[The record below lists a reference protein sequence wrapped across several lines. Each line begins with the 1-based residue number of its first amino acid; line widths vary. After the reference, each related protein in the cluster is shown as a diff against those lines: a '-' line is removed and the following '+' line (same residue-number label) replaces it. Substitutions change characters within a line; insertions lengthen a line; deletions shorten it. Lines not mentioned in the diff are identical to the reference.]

1 MWYEKLLERNL
12 LPDWAIRLGI
22 RQIVASRLRQE
33 RRGDT
38 QAQQRRLEQFVEA
51 LKQSPIA
58 LNTRDANDQHY
69 EVPAAFFKLVLGR
82 RLKYSCCYWPDGVA
96 TLDEAEDAMLAL
108 TCQRAG
114 VTDGQH
120 ILDLG
125 CGWGSLSL
133 YLAELYPN
141 SRIIA
146 VSNSHTQKAFIDAEA
161 ARRGLTNLHVIAS
174 DMNSFSTKLEFD
186 RIISVEMFEHMRNYQ
201 MLLARIASWM
211 KSDGLLFVHLFSHA
225 QYAYPYEDRGPSDW
239 MARHFFTGGI
249 MPSHDLLLH
258 FQEDVHVLDR
268 WQISGLH
275 YQRTCE
281 AWLNKM
287 DQHTTQI
294 LPIFAELYGHDQAIK
309 RWVYWRVFF
318 MACAE
323 LFGYRQGQEWIVS
336 HYLFE
341 KRNR

>member
-12 LPDWAIRLGI
+12 LPDWMIRIGI

-33 RRGDT
+33 RQSDAR
-38 QAQQRRLEQFVEA
+38 AQQRRLEQFVEE

-58 LNTRDANDQHY
+58 LNTRDANAQHY
-69 EVPAAFFKLVLGR
+69 DVPAAFFKLVLGR
-82 RLKYSCCYWPDGVA
+82 RLKYSCCYWPVGVA
-96 TLDEAEDAMLAL
+96 TLDEAEEAMLAL
-108 TCQRAG
+108 TCQRAR
-114 VTDGQH
+114 VADGQQV
-120 ILDLG
+120 LDLG

-141 SRIIA
+141 SRIIG
-146 VSNSHTQKAFIDAEA
+146 VSNSRAQKAFIDAEA
-161 ARRGLTNLHVIAS
+161 ARRGLTNLQIITS
-174 DMNSFSTKLEFD
+174 DMNSFSTSLQFD
-186 RIISVEMFEHMRNYQ
+186 RIISIEMFEHMRNYQ
-201 MLLARIASWM
+201 TLLARIASWM
-211 KSDGLLFVHLFSHA
+211 KPDGLLFVHIFCH
-225 QYAYPYEDRGPSDW
+225 QKYAYPYEDRGPNDW

-258 FQEDVHVLDR
+258 FQNDVRALDR
-268 WQISGLH
+268 WRISGVH
-275 YQRTCE
+275 YQRTCQ

-287 DQHTTQI
+287 DQHRSKI
-294 LPIFAELYGHDQAIK
+294 LAIFADVYGRSQAVK

-323 LFGYRQGQEWIVS
+323 LFGYRQGQEWGVS

-341 KRNR
+341 KRDC

>member
-22 RQIVASRLRQE
+22 RQIVASRLRQQ
-33 RRGDT
+33 RRGNAR
-38 QAQQRRLEQFVEA
+38 AQRRRLEQFVEA

-58 LNTRDANDQHY
+58 LNTRDANEQHY

-82 RLKYSCCYWPDGVA
+82 RLKYSCCYWPAGVA

-108 TCQRAG
+108 TCQRAR
-114 VTDGQH
+114 VSDGQH

-133 YLAELYPN
+133 YLAERYPN

-161 ARRGLTNLHVIAS
+161 TRRGLTNLHVITS

-211 KSDGLLFVHLFSHA
+211 KSDGLLFVHIFSHV
-225 QYAYPYEDRGPSDW
+225 QYAYPYEDRGPNDW

-281 AWLNKM
+281 AWLSKM

-294 LPIFAELYGHDQAIK
+294 LPIFAELYGRDHAIK